1 MSISEIVTRSGID
14 IRELDAD
21 HIEIKREDRSDHY
34 FYGMIDKTKSK
45 VHGIVRSV
53 YKSSGILEGMF

>member
-1 MSISEIVTRSGID
+1 MD
-14 IRELDAD
+14 INYVDAD

-34 FYGMIDKTKSK
+34 FYGMIDKTKNK